1 MVSITSQMK
10 GFSKRRCPKVRNQ
23 NRRTK
28 LKSKKAVSPGRGDL
42 TGLVALGSAP
52 RGGGGGAKGGK
63 PSKKVLRR
71 SSSKAALLDKPAAAA
86 ASASM
91 QEE

>member
-1 MVSITSQMK
+1 MK

-23 NRRTK
+23 NRRIK
-28 LKSKKAVSPGRGDL
+28 MKSKKAVSPGRGDL

-63 PSKKVLRR
+63 PSKKVLLRR
-71 SSSKAALLDKPAAAA
+71 SSSKAALLDKPTAAA
-86 ASASM
+86 ASSM